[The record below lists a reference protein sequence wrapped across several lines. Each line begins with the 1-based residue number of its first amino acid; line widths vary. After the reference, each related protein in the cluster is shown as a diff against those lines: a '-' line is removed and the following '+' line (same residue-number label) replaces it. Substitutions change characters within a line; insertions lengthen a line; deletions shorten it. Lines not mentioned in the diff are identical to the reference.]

1 MKLYEK
7 LIRPEIRNLVRIKD
21 TFDDRFEYLRL
32 EKNERLQPFNDHLLE
47 EFRKSIRSE
56 HISGYPELGT
66 VYEKLARSIGVNRE
80 QLLLAA
86 GSDLAIRSV
95 YEACVERDDSVVLP
109 SPCYAMYEVY
119 ANMFVAKIKSVAMND
134 KWCFNVDEMLSQIDN
149 RTKIFVLEK
158 PNGSVGTQPSEDE
171 IKKCAS
177 VLLKKGVILLIDEA
191 YSHIENDNF
200 QTCRLIDKYPN
211 VIVVQSFSKAPG
223 LAGLRIGYLIGDAE
237 LIQYI
242 SRVRPM
248 HEITSLSALA
258 IEWVLE
264 NPKLL
269 EEYRVGL
276 QKSKAYLK
284 NEFKKLEINFR
295 DTHTNFIL
303 AYLPN
308 EGRSQN
314 IAKELKKLGI
324 LAKQP
329 FAKSCLKG
337 WMRFTVGTEN
347 DSKRLIDAIEKCFGE
362 LSSAGT
368 YSNS

>member
-1 MKLYEK
+1 VRLYEK
-7 LIRPEIRNLVRIKD
+7 LVRPEIRNLVRIKN

-32 EKNERLQPFNDHLLE
+32 EKNERLQPFNVHLLE
-47 EFRKSIRSE
+47 DFKKSIRSE
-56 HISGYPELGT
+56 HLSGYPELET

-86 GSDLAIRSV
+86 GSDLAIRSI
-95 YEACVERDDSVVLP
+95 YEACIERNDSVVLP

-119 ANMFVAKIKSVAMND
+119 ANMFGAKIKLVAINNE
-134 KWCFNVDEMLSQIDN
+134 WCFNVDEMLSQVDN
-149 RTKIFVLEK
+149 RTKIFVLER
-158 PNGSVGTQPSEDE
+158 PNGSVGTQPNEDE

-177 VLLKKGVILLIDEA
+177 ILLGKKVILLIDEA
-191 YSHIENDNF
+191 YSHIESNNF

-211 VIVVQSFSKAPG
+211 VIVAQSFSKAPG
-223 LAGLRIGYLIGDAE
+223 LAGLRIGYLIGDVE

-264 NPKLL
+264 NPQLL

-276 QKSKAYLK
+276 QRSKAYLK
-284 NEFKKLEINFR
+284 NRFEELGVEFRNTHANFV
-295 DTHTNFIL
+295 L
-303 AYLPN
+303 VYLPN

-314 IAKELKKLGI
+314 IIEKLKKLGI
-324 LAKQP
+324 LAKHP
-329 FAKSCLKG
+329 FEKSCLKG
-337 WMRFTVGTEN
+337 WMRLTVGTEN
-347 DSKRLIDAIEKCFGE
+347 DSERLIHAIEECLGE
-362 LSSAGT
+362 ACSTGNL
-368 YSNS
+368 